1 MYSNDFLL
9 RHNTEVLALAEMR
22 GTYSASKQL
31 SNDSLKESHQDN
43 FSMNHLLV
51 MLYKFLSSPDM
62 KIPDSVVDLFLSK
75 QR

>member
-1 MYSNDFLL
+1 MVFLI
-9 RHNTEVLALAEMR
+9 RHNFEVLALAKMR
-22 GTYSASKQL
+22 DTHLPSKQL
-31 SNDSLKESHQDN
+31 SNDSLKESLQDN

-75 QR
+75 